1 MFIKCA
7 FGHLK
12 AKFAALKRSMDI
24 NLQDL
29 PHVIYT
35 FFVLHN
41 FCEDS
46 KETVTDHSVL
56 GTIQCD
62 NNPQPSTQRNNYI
75 TDCTEGGGK
84 RVRRVLTKYLD
95 P

>member
-1 MFIKCA
+1 MKVQIA
-7 FGHLK
+7 EG
-12 AKFAALKRSMDI
+12 MDI

-29 PHVIYT
+29 PHVIYAC
-35 FFVLHN
+35 FVLHN

-46 KETVTDHSVL
+46 KETVADHSVS

-62 NNPQPSTQRNNYI
+62 NDLQPPLQRNNYI
-75 TDCTEGGGK
+75 TDCNEGEGK